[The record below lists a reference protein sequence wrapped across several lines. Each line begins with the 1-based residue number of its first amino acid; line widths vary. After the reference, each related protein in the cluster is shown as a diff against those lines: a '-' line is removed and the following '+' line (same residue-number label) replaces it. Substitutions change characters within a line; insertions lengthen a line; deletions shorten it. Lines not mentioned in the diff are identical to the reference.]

1 VWAAGLSELYRPQG
15 ATNLISEADSMR
27 ATVALA
33 RLMRRIAPS
42 SLPSPL
48 KLKVN
53 HQTINY
59 QRKATSLKTPL

>member
-1 VWAAGLSELYRPQG
+1 
-15 ATNLISEADSMR
+15 MR

-59 QRKATSLKTPL
+59 QTKVTNLKTSLNEASPPPLPRSV